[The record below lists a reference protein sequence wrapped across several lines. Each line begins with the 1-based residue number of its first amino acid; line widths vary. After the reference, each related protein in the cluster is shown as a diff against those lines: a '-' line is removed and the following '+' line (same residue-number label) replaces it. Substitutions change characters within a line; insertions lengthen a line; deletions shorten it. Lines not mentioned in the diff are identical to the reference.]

1 LKERQDKLIKEYEQ
15 QKLMLQQTIHDIHN
29 VINPF
34 DGSEV
39 FQVLEQ
45 EFNNPMQVLNALQKD
60 INYFKTQIEID
71 NQQYNEAFK
80 AHNEMHEKYHQG
92 LALNERFEELTNKKE
107 ALNQMKEEKQTIQT
121 KENKLEQANKAH
133 QIKPYEIQFD
143 TAKQELNT
151 IKNDVEKEKSLLE
164 QANSALA
171 KAQETYE
178 KEKKEESTRDKLK
191 IDLQKYREFLPIV
204 EEIVQMKKQIM
215 DDEQKLKNEASHL
228 EHDKKERKNN
238 MMLNTYHK
246 LLAEKTDVENKEQD
260 KKALYDR
267 TFHQYKQYEK
277 QWLNAQAVIL
287 ADNLETDEACPV
299 CGSTH
304 HPQVAVSTNDGI
316 T

>member
-1 LKERQDKLIKEYEQ
+1 INEKIEQLIGLTEDQFKQIVMLPQGEFRKLLTSDTENKEEILRKLFNTVKYKDISGYLKERQDKLIKEYEQ

-80 AHNEMHEKYHQG
+80 AHNEMHEKYHKG
-92 LALNERFEELTNKKE
+92 LVLNERFEEHTNKKE
-107 ALNQMKEEKQTIQT
+107 ALNQKKYQQGLTLKERVEKITNKKEALKQMKEEKQTIQT

-133 QIKPYEIQFD
+133 QIKPYEIQCD

-204 EEIVQMKKQIM
+204 EESVQMKKQIM
-215 DDEQKLKNEASHL
+215 EDEQKLKNEASHL
-228 EHDKKERKNN
+228 EH
-238 MMLNTYHK
+238 
-246 LLAEKTDVENKEQD
+246 
-260 KKALYDR
+260 
-267 TFHQYKQYEK
+267 
-277 QWLNAQAVIL
+277 
-287 ADNLETDEACPV
+287 
-299 CGSTH
+299 
-304 HPQVAVSTNDGI
+304 
-316 T
+316 